1 MALKSSQ
8 PRRSASLKSDRA
20 ILRMTNGV
28 ALPKACGS
36 GFTMLSEYC
45 VAMAAVSLARGRRG
59 DNGALKSRVSAP
71 CAKIAIEPS
80 AANQVQ
86 RKAASPDE
94 SGRDLCGEFSATEAK
109 MHARMVELCPA
120 HVVCCVAPPND
131 WCRLMLARLH
141 GIGHY
146 TRQTAGVT

>member
-8 PRRSASLKSDRA
+8 PRRSASLKSDRR

-28 ALPKACGS
+28 ALPKICGS

-80 AANQVQ
+80 AANQD
-86 RKAASPDE
+86 KAASPGE

-109 MHARMVELCPA
+109 
-120 HVVCCVAPPND
+120 
-131 WCRLMLARLH
+131 
-141 GIGHY
+141 
-146 TRQTAGVT
+146 